1 MREHVDEEIWQDSIQ
16 FKNGHGIIKPS
27 YTHWT
32 VAYALTLEGISFSNF
47 FRNLKLNLNDLILKV
62 LKSF

>member
-32 VAYALTLEGISFSNF
+32 VAYALTLEGITFSIF
-47 FRNLKLNLNDLILKV
+47 F
-62 LKSF
+62 

>member
-32 VAYALTLEGISFSNF
+32 VAYALTLEGISFYF
-47 FRNLKLNLNDLILKV
+47 FFLI
-62 LKSF
+62 